1 MGLYCILAFKSIGP
15 LYFSMKHIRLTAK
28 TILLFALC
36 ACYAYAQTSGSP
48 SEQKTRDE
56 LAKELANPVAPV
68 ISVPFQWNFD
78 RGRGTNQAGTDQ
90 TLLIQP
96 VIPISLSGGDSF
108 IARPI
113 VTAEWLNNVNG
124 YTGAGMSNTQLE
136 TFYVPKS
143 NSSWLWGVGPYLA
156 SPAGSSGRF
165 GSNQTGAGA
174 SAIVLNRQG
183 NFVYGLLTFQSWSV
197 GGSPQYGTAN
207 NFYAQPFI
215 NYVTSTAWTYSLN
228 TQSNY
233 NYDARRMSNPM
244 NFTISKLER
253 IGNTP
258 TQFTVGVRYNISSIP
273 GGPQGWGGR
282 ATITFVLPQ

>member
-1 MGLYCILAFKSIGP
+1 MKILQLIFQIICLCGILVSWAFAQSSP
-15 LYFSMKHIRLTAK
+15 LA
-28 TILLFALC
+28 
-36 ACYAYAQTSGSP
+36 
-48 SEQKTRDE
+48 SEQKTRDQ

-68 ISVPFQWNFD
+68 ISVPFQWNYD
-78 RGRGTNQAGTDQ
+78 RGRGANQTGTDQ

-96 VIPISLSGGDSF
+96 VIPINLSGGDSF

-113 VTAEWLNNVNG
+113 VTTEWLNNVNG

-143 NSSWLWGVGPYLA
+143 NSSWLWGVGPYLS

-174 SAIVLNRQG
+174 SAIILNRQG

-197 GGSPQYGTAN
+197 GGSPLYGTAN

-215 NYVTSTAWTYSLN
+215 NYVTSSAWTYSLN

-244 NFTISKLER
+244 NFTISKLEK
-253 IGNTP
+253 IGDTP
-258 TQFTVGVRYNISSIP
+258 TQFTVGARYNISSIP
-273 GGPQGWGGR
+273 GGPQGWGAR
-282 ATITFVLPQ
+282 AAITFVIPQ

>member
-1 MGLYCILAFKSIGP
+1 MEI
-15 LYFSMKHIRLTAK
+15 IRTTAK
-28 TILLFALC
+28 VILLFVFC
-36 ACYAYAQTSGSP
+36 ICHVDAQTLTP
-48 SEQKTRDE
+48 SAEQKTKDE
-56 LAKELANPVAPV
+56 IAKELANPVAPV
-68 ISVPFQWNFD
+68 ISVPFQWNYD
-78 RGRGTNQAGTDQ
+78 RGRGANQAGTDQ
-90 TLLIQP
+90 TLLLQP
-96 VIPISLSGGDSF
+96 VIPINLSAGNSF
-108 IARPI
+108 IVRPI

-143 NSSWLWGVGPYLA
+143 NSSWMWGIGPYLS

-165 GSNQTGAGA
+165 GGNQTGAGA

-183 NFVYGLLTFQSWSV
+183 NFVYGLLTFQSWNM
-197 GGSPQYGTAN
+197 GGSPLYGTAN
-207 NFYAQPFI
+207 NFYAQPFV

-244 NFTISKLER
+244 NFTISKLEK

-258 TQFTVGVRYNISSIP
+258 TQFTVGARYNISSIP
-273 GGPQGWGGR
+273 GGPQGWGAR
-282 ATITFVLPQ
+282 AAITFVIPQ